1 LCRDNINRIRKEKN
15 TLPAGIYKPLS
26 QPVLIEKYSIID
38 YLFQKMRAKFEY
50 EKGIFIFILFNWREE
65 IDRGELSNHKLF
77 D

>member
-1 LCRDNINRIRKEKN
+1 LCRDNINRIIRKEKTPCPQVYIN
-15 TLPAGIYKPLS
+15 LS